1 MRILHLFDFHY
12 KSSAKDIAIQSILID
27 KLIETLRLQEKVD
40 FILFTG
46 DLVFSG
52 SESTDFELSSDQLLK
67 PIALV

>member
-1 MRILHLFDFHY
+1 MRILYLSDFHY

-52 SESTDFELSSDQLLK
+52 SECTDFELSSDQLLK